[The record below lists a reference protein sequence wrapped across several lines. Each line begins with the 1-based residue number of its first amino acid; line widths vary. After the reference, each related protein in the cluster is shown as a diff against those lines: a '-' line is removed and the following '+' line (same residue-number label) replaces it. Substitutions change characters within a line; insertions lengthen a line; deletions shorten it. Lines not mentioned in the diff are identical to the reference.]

1 MDNDDGEDNDNDN
14 DDNNNHWHAATTHIC
29 PNLLMET
36 NASYLVFAAFFQP
49 WRTNPSTML
58 KNDALARSTL
68 LEMETNAHLPLMMI
82 LLFRNCVYLF
92 ALPSKKT

>member
-14 DDNNNHWHAATTHIC
+14 DDNNNHWHAATHIC

-58 KNDALARSTL
+58 KNDTLARSTL

-82 LLFRNCVYLF
+82 LLYRNCVYLF